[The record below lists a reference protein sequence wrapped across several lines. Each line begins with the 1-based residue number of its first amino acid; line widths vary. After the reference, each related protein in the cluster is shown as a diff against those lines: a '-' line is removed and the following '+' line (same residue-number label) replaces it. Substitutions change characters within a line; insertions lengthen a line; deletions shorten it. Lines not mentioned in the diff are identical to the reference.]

1 MLGALSL
8 DLFAVLFGG
17 VVALVPEFADR
28 ILEVGPI
35 GFGWLN
41 AAIDIGSIITI
52 VLITLRPMKHKQG
65 QRLFYAVGGFGV
77 CVIAFGLS
85 DIYWISF
92 MALLIAGMFD
102 GISVVIR
109 GTILQLTTPDHMRGR
124 VSSVNSL
131 FISSSNELGQ
141 FESGFAAKALGTVP
155 SVIFG
160 GCVTLLVVLIT
171 WFRSPSLRKFEY

>member
-1 MLGALSL
+1 
-8 DLFAVLFGG
+8 
-17 VVALVPEFADR
+17 
-28 ILEVGPI
+28 
-35 GFGWLN
+35 LN

-52 VLITLRPMKHKQG
+52 VLMTLRPMKRKQG
-65 QRLFYAVGGFGV
+65 ERLFYAVGGFGV
-77 CVIAFGLS
+77 CVILFGFS
-85 DIYWISF
+85 DIYWFSF
-92 MALLIAGMFD
+92 GALLIAGMFD
-102 GISVVIR
+102 GVSVVIR

-131 FISSSNELGQ
+131 FINSSNELGQ

-160 GCVTLLVVLIT
+160 GCVTLIVVVIT